1 MSQPASPHLHGN
13 ALTDG
18 IEAVSQEKQE
28 ELIRQYDAESNF
40 RKLVGPVALLVTV
53 LCVVLSSFHVYTA
66 GFGLL
71 VEIKHRTF
79 HLAMVLGLVFL
90 VFPRAP
96 LAEGAAARARCWG
109 MAGVF
114 AAFYLYLAWD
124 LVSCFSDSGEL
135 KHGWAYLLLVGCIAL
150 ATLPIPTLH
159 GGLRAGSAASHRV
172 AWLDWPMALAA
183 ASVSAYLLLFFDDVF
198 VARVGSPIAQ
208 DYLMGVLAIIMVMEA
223 TRRAMGPML
232 PAIGMVCLL
241 YALFGR
247 YMPGVLAHR
256 GYTVVRLVNHIY
268 VGTEGIYGI
277 AVGVVATYVFHFVL
291 FGVLA
296 QMTGLGKL
304 FMDLATIAAG
314 RYSGGPAKVCVVS
327 SGLFGMISGSPVA
340 NAVTTGALTI
350 PMMKKYGF
358 SARFAG
364 AIEASASCGGQV
376 TPPVMG
382 ASAFVMAEML
392 NIPYKELALIAI
404 VPALFHY
411 LACLS
416 MVHLEARRL
425 GLQGVDAALIPKI
438 GVVIRRAWHLFI
450 PLIALVTLLLLDYT
464 PFLAAFW
471 GIVLTVVCSYI
482 PLLTRRLGV
491 GELEGQTLTPRLLV
505 KGFEE
510 GAKSAL
516 AIGAVC
522 ACVGLI
528 LGTLTL
534 SGLGFKFS
542 GAVVELSA
550 DLAHWLVAIDVTGLL
565 DEHGTQVF
573 MGLIFVAI
581 ACILMGTGI
590 PTTPTYIIL
599 ASIAA
604 PALVKLGVPLLGTH
618 FFVFYYGVLADVTP
632 PVAMAAYAAAGIAGS
647 EPMRTGLTAFRLSMG
662 KALVPFMFVYTP
674 SLLFIGF
681 KADEFALAIVS
692 GVVCVIALS
701 AAYIGYFRAPL
712 ATWAKAVLTVA
723 GLTLVVNDW
732 RLDIV
737 GISIVA
743 LVLWQNARQANGPS
757 LTTSAA

>member
-1 MSQPASPHLHGN
+1 MTLAHRS

-18 IEAVSQEKQE
+18 IEAVSEEKQQ

-53 LCVVLSSFHVYTA
+53 LSVVLSVFHVYTA

-79 HLAMVLGLVFL
+79 HLALVLGLVFL
-90 VFPRAP
+90 VFPHAPLPQRRAP
-96 LAEGAAARARCWG
+96 QMRGWA
-109 MAGVF
+109 MALIF
-114 AAFYLYLAWD
+114 AAFYLYLGWD
-124 LVSCFSDSGEL
+124 LVSRFSQSGEL
-135 KHGWAYLLLVGCIAL
+135 SNGWAYMLLLGCIAL
-150 ATLPIPTLH
+150 ASLPLARIH
-159 GGLRAGSAASHRV
+159 GHGHKPG
-172 AWLDWPMALAA
+172 WLDWPMALLAA
-183 ASVSAYLLLFFDDVF
+183 AVSAYLLIFFDEVF

-208 DYLMGVLAIIMVMEA
+208 DYLLGVLAIIMVMEA

-247 YMPGVLAHR
+247 SMPGVLAHR

-304 FMDLATIAAG
+304 FMDLATIVAG

-411 LACLS
+411 LACLT

-425 GLQGVDAALIPKI
+425 GLKGVEESLIPKFKL
-438 GVVIRRAWHLFI
+438 VIRRAWHLFI

-471 GIVLTVVCSYI
+471 GILLTIACSYI
-482 PLLTRRLGV
+482 PAVLRRFGLD
-491 GELEGQTLTPRLLV
+491 ELEGQTLTPRMLV

-542 GAVVELSA
+542 GAVIDLSA
-550 DLAHWLVAIDVTGLL
+550 ELASWLVALDFSGLL
-565 DEHGTQVF
+565 SEHGTQVF
-573 MGLIFVAI
+573 LGLVFVAI

-604 PALVKLGVPLLGTH
+604 PALVKLGVPLLATH

-681 KADEFALAIVS
+681 NALEFTTAIIS
-692 GVVCVIALS
+692 GIVCVIALS
-701 AAYIGYFRAPL
+701 AAYIGYFRAPVNAL
-712 ATWAKAVLTVA
+712 SKTMLTLA
-723 GLTLVVNDW
+723 GLLLVVNDW
-732 RLDIV
+732 RLDLA
-737 GISIVA
+737 GIAV
-743 LVLWQNARQANGPS
+743 VLAILGNNAWQARRQA
-757 LTTSAA
+757 